1 MDQQTDHHWSYLALP
16 LYTAGYFVVD
26 QMLTSVIVTVCS
38 RYWCADQVIV
48 QRVLAAKN
56 IAHAKGSTIM
66 AGFLKILPMFV
77 IVIPGRII

>member
-1 MDQQTDHHWSYLALP
+1 
-16 LYTAGYFVVD
+16 
-26 QMLTSVIVTVCS
+26 MLDVLTVCS

-66 AGFLKILPMFV
+66 AGFLKILPMFI
-77 IVIPGRII
+77 IVIPGRAIHFCLND